1 MAHPY
6 TLLIV
11 ESPTIA
17 KGIEQLNL
25 PGVEVIAT
33 KGFVWMPTFNR
44 KSGNIKKLADPLKKA
59 LRKELSEKSL
69 WASRI
74 IIAADSDPS
83 GLFITDSI
91 HQFLKEKALFLTHI
105 DVIDKEHIHQRI
117 ENASPVTGNEGEL
130 LTRYFC
136 VWECITKTMLSH
148 VSFEE
153 LLAFSIFKSEQDF
166 HHWGN
171 SIGSNFIS
179 NDAVKATYDSSVKVK
194 SARIQIYAHPP
205 APPSISDILNPE
217 SGSFQAGYTTLR
229 TLFETLPEDV
239 NHSLISYPRTSNQS
253 WHQETWQT
261 LSNQLAHQSDVLNV
275 VPQGLWK
282 ITDKSQREGIHVHN
296 LRLHPTL
303 ARPYLPMNA
312 WKLYERIFERTLSS
326 LCVDTRSYPAY
337 RSIEN
342 SKDVFMSLDELP
354 SDEIILKPKLKQ
366 AHFMQLLLN
375 SGFIKS
381 SKIGGI
387 MDRLLT
393 RRCILIDE
401 DKVIPGDNLLNNS
414 VLQNVKIDYVRF
426 FAQLHTMTLNPDYPM
441 ERIFENIRDHNYA

>member
-1 MAHPY
+1 VAHPY

-17 KGIEQLNL
+17 KGIEHLNL

-91 HQFLKEKALFLTHI
+91 HQFLKEKALFVTHI
-105 DVIDKEHIHQRI
+105 DVIDEEHIHQKI
-117 ENASPVTGNEGEL
+117 ENVSPLTGNEGEL

-136 VWECITKTMLSH
+136 VWEFISKTMLSH
-148 VSFEE
+148 VSLEE
-153 LLAFSIFKSEQDF
+153 LLAFSIFNSEQNF

-171 SIGSNFIS
+171 SNGSNFIS
-179 NDAVKATYDSSVKVK
+179 NDAVKATFDSTVQVK
-194 SARIQIYAHPP
+194 SARFLTYVHPP

-217 SGSFQAGYTTLR
+217 SGSFQAGYETLR
-229 TLFETLPEDV
+229 MLFETLPEEV
-239 NHSLISYPRTSNQS
+239 NHSLISYPRTSNQT
-253 WHQETWQT
+253 WHKETWQT
-261 LSNQLAHQSDVLNV
+261 LSNQLTHQSDVLNL
-275 VPQGLWK
+275 VPNGLWK
-282 ITDKSQREGIHVHN
+282 ITDRNQREGIHVHN
-296 LRLHPTL
+296 LRLRPTK
-303 ARPYLPMNA
+303 ARPFLTMNA
-312 WKLYERIFERTLSS
+312 WKLYERIYKRTLSS

-342 SKDVFMSLDELP
+342 SKDVFISLDELP

-375 SGFIKS
+375 SGFIKP

-387 MDRLLT
+387 MD
-393 RRCILIDE
+393 
-401 DKVIPGDNLLNNS
+401 KLLNKGCIRIEDELVFPEINFLNKS
-414 VLQNVKIDYVRF
+414 LLQNVKIDYVRF
-426 FAQLHTMTLNPDYPM
+426 FAQLHTMTLNPDYPI
-441 ERIFENIRDHNYA
+441 ERIFENIREHNYA